1 MGVLAPDAMGNPW
14 RPWTIPSL
22 WRQRWLHC
30 LGVQTGWLFWLGW
43 PVTLGWLPEPTG
55 LRLGWLDC
63 AGWAEPAGLGLQAEL
78 AGQAD
83 MLDWAA
89 IKQEPMYSHQV
100 LYALQ
105 MCLAPPC
112 HNVLKVW
119 D

>member
-43 PVTLGWLPEPTG
+43 PVTLGWLPELATG
-55 LRLGWLDC
+55 L
-63 AGWAEPAGLGLQAEL
+63 AEL
-78 AGQAD
+78 AGKAD

-89 IKQEPMYSHQV
+89 TK
-100 LYALQ
+100 
-105 MCLAPPC
+105 
-112 HNVLKVW
+112 
-119 D
+119 